1 MKGREWYQ
9 EDDTAEEY
17 DEWRFSRGGEL
28 VDTGEKEALFDLVG
42 DIEGRSVLE
51 LACGT
56 GRFSIEL
63 ANQGAEV
70 LAGDISR
77 EMLMQGVDKTR
88 RAELAGGRPEFLRV
102 DGSRLPFP
110 DDQFDLAVAMRFFH
124 LVPEPESYLRELVR
138 VSSGPVVF
146 DVFRRPSARVL
157 YNRFLPMGSHLYS
170 DEEVRGFVES
180 AGAEVVDHET
190 DFLFPFG
197 LYRAI
202 PKSLAKGFRL
212 ADTVLQEGGDGLG
225 SVGYWVVE

>member
-9 EDDTAEEY
+9 EDGTAEEY
-17 DEWRFSRGGEL
+17 DDWRFSRGGEL

-42 DIEGRSVLE
+42 DIRGDEVFE

-63 ANQGAEV
+63 ANQGADV
-70 LAGDISR
+70 VAGDISR

-88 RAELAGGRPEFLRV
+88 GVDLAGGRPEFLRV
-102 DGSRLPFP
+102 DGSRLPFA
-110 DDQFDLAVAMRFFH
+110 DDRFDLAVAMRFFH

-157 YNRFLPMGSHLYS
+157 YNRFLPMGSHLYG
-170 DEEVRGFVES
+170 DDEVRGFVDS
-180 AGAEVVDHET
+180 AGAEVVDHDI
-190 DFLFPFG
+190 DFLVPFG
-197 LYRAI
+197 LYRAV
-202 PKSLAKGFRL
+202 PKSFAKGFRL
-212 ADTVLQEGGDGLG
+212 ADTTLQEGGDGLG
-225 SVGYWVVE
+225 SVGYWMVE